1 VAVENPFRPDA
12 DVVAE
17 QPLQGSYRYPELRGQ
32 VRYPRHPCSPGCR
45 LDERRDVLAAGRLSR
60 TSVHEKVRDD
70 PPTGVIA
77 GCFCHGDR
85 DPVTFVAEQLRY
97 GETLIGEPTHRGSD
111 EWPEPCWSKQQP
123 EHPALALQLPLK
135 VVRHHAREHRSS
147 VRLEDQNDCRR
158 SDEGLFEACREIPGS
173 CPKSID
179 EPIERRL
186 RSQSFQREVFKR
198 LGWVNNALGVTY
210 RSSGHDS
217 TIVAFLKEP
226 GVSRTYGCGMDQ
238 RIGLLES
245 MLDKTGDVVL
255 AVDPDQH
262 DLPTPCADFDV
273 AGLLEHIALWI
284 QVFDSA
290 VNNKELGFDPNDHH
304 IAADW
309 HRLIVDA
316 AKSIVSGLK
325 DHGVDRQMTMT
336 SAPMPGEFILNMLL
350 MEYVG
355 HSWDLTRACG
365 TDTPHDE
372 LEAAAALAAATAIV
386 LPEHRDSP
394 MFAQAFEVPPD
405 APAIE
410 RFVAFLG
417 RDPAWS
423 PRQ

>member
-1 VAVENPFRPDA
+1 LNSRCRVRTETPNCAARSDTRVIPAAPVADSMSVEMSSPR
-12 DVVAE
+12 V
-17 QPLQGSYRYPELRGQ
+17 GS
-32 VRYPRHPCSPGCR
+32 
-45 LDERRDVLAAGRLSR
+45 AGHRSTR
-60 TSVHEKVRDD
+60 KSV
-70 PPTGVIA
+70 
-77 GCFCHGDR
+77 
-85 DPVTFVAEQLRY
+85 
-97 GETLIGEPTHRGSD
+97 THRGID
-111 EWPEPCWSKQQP
+111 ERSETGRSKQQP
-123 EHPALALQLPLK
+123 EHPALALKLPLK
-135 VVRHHAREHRSS
+135 VACHHAGEHRSS
-147 VRLEDQNDCRR
+147 VRLEDQNGRRR
-158 SDEGLFEACREIPGS
+158 SDEGLFEAGGE
-173 CPKSID
+173 
-179 EPIERRL
+179 
-186 RSQSFQREVFKR
+186 
-198 LGWVNNALGVTY
+198 
-210 RSSGHDS
+210 SGM
-217 TIVAFLKEP
+217 
-226 GVSRTYGCGMDQ
+226 SRTYASGMDH

-255 AVDPDQH
+255 AVNPDQH

-273 AGLLEHIALWI
+273 AELLEHIALWI

-309 HRLIVDA
+309 HRIIVDA
-316 AKSIVSGLK
+316 AKSIVLGLK

-365 TDTPHDE
+365 IDTPHDE

-394 MFAQAFEVPPD
+394 MFAQAFEVPPN